1 MRDQR
6 GGPVIE
12 LTGPEHLDCYQLMF
26 AGEEQLLV
34 VGLANQRFQAW
45 QIDLNRGAGT
55 LVAENVELVAVS
67 HDGTQFAWLD
77 DGHRV
82 WTGPRIWQ
90 PARLTLQAPSGS
102 HVSGL
107 FWSGD
112 DKQLWIRRLSGCDHD
127 TGKPDALVTVSA
139 CAKSEMVS
147 AERSAS
153 PNVIT
158 IGQLFFTSGFFT
170 SSGEFFFLRQDTARR
185 DEGYNIWRLPVDA
198 TGRLGS
204 NPIQVSDFTSAALTS
219 LTGTSDRKR
228 MMMIR
233 SDYATHTY
241 VADWRSKPKPSLA
254 SLRRLTI
261 EQSNTYPHAWS
272 ADNQSVI
279 FESDQTGDLELFR
292 QDRNRREPERLTY
305 SKRENY
311 MAQLAP
317 DGQSILFMSSLKN
330 RQQGYTDLRLM
341 RVPAHGGPMVQVPV
355 AGLWDEF
362 RCGRLGS
369 SQSCVVRAPSGGEY
383 VFYDLDPFNGKGRE
397 LGRTRTRATY
407 FGAWALSASGER
419 VAIPD
424 SQHPGCFTELQLD
437 RDQSKRWQI
446 SRRILGMR
454 TVDGMGPGAREGDW
468 VAWSNAGYHA
478 GFDFTQVPFFLDHAS
493 YSALYLIDN
502 HQHAHLLEKS
512 TTPAYGVFSGDGKH
526 VATIRAELNRNLWS
540 FGR

>member
-1 MRDQR
+1 MRRDVVRTPPRFVQITRFSNGHDVVAAAISNDGSRSAYATVDGGFFVRDQR

-34 VGLANQRFQAW
+34 VGLTNQRFQAW

-82 WTGPRIWQ
+82 WTGPRIGQ

-219 LTGTSDRKR
+219 LTGTSDGKR

-407 FGAWALSASGER
+407 FGAWGALSEWRTCGHSGFAAPGLLHRAAITLRSIETMGGVSPNLGNKDPRRNGSGGTGRRMAGLVECR
-419 VAIPD
+419 VP
-424 SQHPGCFTELQLD
+424 CRF
-437 RDQSKRWQI
+437 
-446 SRRILGMR
+446 
-454 TVDGMGPGAREGDW
+454 
-468 VAWSNAGYHA
+468 
-478 GFDFTQVPFFLDHAS
+478 
-493 YSALYLIDN
+493 
-502 HQHAHLLEKS
+502 
-512 TTPAYGVFSGDGKH
+512 
-526 VATIRAELNRNLWS
+526 
-540 FGR
+540 